1 MQQHTISQLNC
12 DQWRKVG
19 FIQLAMTSSVTGP
32 RRRSKALTKSKVAPI
47 IKVLIT
53 VWWSTAA
60 HLIHYSF
67 LNPDETIIS
76 EKSDQQIDEMHWKLE
91 RMQPVIGQQKGPS
104 SSPGHPLTT
113 CHTTSASKVEQ
124 IGLCSFA
131 SSAIFTWPVI
141 SELRRFQASRQLFAG
156 KMLPQP
162 SEGRKCFQEF
172 VEFWASAY

>member
-1 MQQHTISQLNC
+1 
-12 DQWRKVG
+12 VG

-76 EKSDQQIDEMHWKLE
+76 EKSDQQIDEMH
-91 RMQPVIGQQKGPS
+91 
-104 SSPGHPLTT
+104 
-113 CHTTSASKVEQ
+113 
-124 IGLCSFA
+124 
-131 SSAIFTWPVI
+131 
-141 SELRRFQASRQLFAG
+141 
-156 KMLPQP
+156 
-162 SEGRKCFQEF
+162 
-172 VEFWASAY
+172 